1 MIFRR
6 SAARPGLLTGRIEA
20 FSDGVFAIAITL
32 LILEIAVP
40 ELSSAQLS
48 QGVLLQKLVELLPKF
63 VSFIISFSIISI
75 FWVGH
80 TIMFHFIARSDRK
93 LLWLNSLVLMSVAF
107 IPFPAALIGRYAP
120 DTTAVVLYG
129 ATLVVA
135 GILFALT
142 WHHASTDRRLLD
154 EKTPERVVRLG
165 RKVILIAPITYA
177 IAVAIAFVAPVV
189 SIVIYVLVPFAYI
202 LPSPIDDIVDAAAFE

>member
-6 SAARPGLLTGRIEA
+6 SRPKPGLLTSRIEA
-20 FSDGVFAIAITL
+20 FSDAVFAIAITL

-40 ELSSAQLS
+40 ELSHAELS
-48 QGVLLQKLVELLPKF
+48 QGMLLERLVELLPKF

-80 TIMFHFIARSDRK
+80 AIMFHFIARADRK
-93 LLWLNSLVLMSVAF
+93 LMWLNSLVLMSVAF

-129 ATLVVA
+129 ATLAVA
-135 GILFALT
+135 GIFFALT
-142 WHHASTDRRLLD
+142 WHHASYGRRLLD

-165 RKVILIAPITYA
+165 RGVIVVAPIVYA
-177 IAVAIAFVAPVV
+177 IAVCLAFVAPSA
-189 SIVIYVLVPFAYI
+189 SIVIYVILPFAYI
-202 LPSPIDDIVDAAAFE
+202 LPSPIDDIVEAAAFE